1 MKNLKVA
8 LALLAAIVAPPLAA
22 ETVAITGATVHTLTE
37 RGVIEGAT
45 VVVRDG
51 RIVAVG
57 TDVRV
62 PDGARV
68 VEADGRLLTP
78 GFFDA
83 WSHIGIV
90 EISGVSGTNDT
101 EVEGTGLSAAFNVAD
116 AINPRSALI
125 PVNRI
130 EGITRTLVVPQPGS
144 HVIAGQALV
153 MDLGGRPDSV
163 GREAAAMV
171 VHLGEQGASLSGGS
185 RAAAMLRLREMFQ
198 DARDYGRNRSAF
210 ERGNRRDYA
219 ASRLDLE
226 ALQPLLAGRIP
237 MIAAVNRASDIEA
250 LLRLQREFD
259 LRVIVFGGAEAWVV
273 ADQLAA
279 ADVAVIV
286 DPLTNLPGSFDMLA
300 ATDENAARL
309 HAAGVTV
316 VFATA
321 DSHNARNLRQSAG
334 NAVARGLPW
343 DAALAS
349 VTVNAARV
357 LGVDNVGT
365 VAVGQVAD
373 LVIWDADP
381 FELSSWPE
389 AVFIGGVQVPMTSRQ
404 TELRDR
410 YLPRTRSLPH
420 AY

>member
-1 MKNLKVA
+1 MKTLKIA
-8 LALLAAIVAPPLAA
+8 LAVLATIVAPPLAA

-37 RGVIEGAT
+37 RGVLDGAT

-68 VEADGRLLTP
+68 IEANGRLLTP

-144 HVIAGQALV
+144 HLIAGQALI

-171 VHLGEQGASLSGGS
+171 IHLGEQGASLSGGS

-259 LRVIVFGGAEAWVV
+259 LRVIVYGGAEAWVV

-343 DAALAS
+343 DAALAA
-349 VTVNAARV
+349 VTVNAARM
-357 LGVDNVGT
+357 LGLDDVGT
-365 VAVGQVAD
+365 IAAGQVAD

-389 AVFIGGVQVPMTSRQ
+389 AVIISGVEVPMTSRQ

-410 YLPRTRSLPH
+410 YLPRARNLPH